1 MKTYPEVNLP
11 KLQEKDQAKR
21 NSFGNPANN
30 PKCDT
35 GQDALFIDTPLELVL
50 WKQGV
55 SVSPPA
61 TTHPVPTLPP
71 ILCGEIWW
79 GDRDCDISKWP
90 GTDLCKCQPMRFLA
104 GTLPVKASQQPTSR
118 NLQADCLIQGR
129 RDPSTGERT
138 AGSW

>member
-61 TTHPVPTLPP
+61 TTPQIPP
-71 ILCGEIWW
+71 SLLSCVVRYGGE
-79 GDRDCDISKWP
+79 
-90 GTDLCKCQPMRFLA
+90 
-104 GTLPVKASQQPTSR
+104 
-118 NLQADCLIQGR
+118 
-129 RDPSTGERT
+129 TGIVT
-138 AGSW
+138 